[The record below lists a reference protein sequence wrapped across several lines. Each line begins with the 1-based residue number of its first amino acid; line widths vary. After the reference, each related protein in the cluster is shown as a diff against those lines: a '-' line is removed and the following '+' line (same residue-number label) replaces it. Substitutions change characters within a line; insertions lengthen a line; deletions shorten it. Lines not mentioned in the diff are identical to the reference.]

1 MGKKIWLSM
10 HRRNFGS
17 HVTVRTPSAP
27 QPNQCEMTF
36 FNLSGAFNLC
46 CFNNLMTDVYVTVI
60 LATRTF
66 REGKNNN
73 KAESIFRL
81 NVNV

>member
-17 HVTVRTPSAP
+17 HVTVRAPSAP
-27 QPNQCEMTF
+27 QHNQFEMTF
-36 FNLSGAFNLC
+36 FNLSGGFNLY
-46 CFNNLMTDVYVTVI
+46 CFNNLMTDVYLTVI

-66 REGKNNN
+66 REEKTQQ
-73 KAESIFRL
+73 ESRVYFSTKF
-81 NVNV
+81 

>member
-1 MGKKIWLSM
+1 M

-17 HVTVRTPSAP
+17 HVTVHAPFAP

-36 FNLSGAFNLC
+36 FNLSGAFNLY

-66 REGKNNN
+66 REGK
-73 KAESIFRL
+73 KQQQSRVYFRL
-81 NVNV
+81 NFNV

>member
-1 MGKKIWLSM
+1 M

-17 HVTVRTPSAP
+17 QVTVRAPSAP
-27 QPNQCEMTF
+27 QHNQFEMTF
-36 FNLSGAFNLC
+36 FNLSGGFNLY

-66 REGKNNN
+66 REGK
-73 KAESIFRL
+73 KQQQSRVYFRL
-81 NVNV
+81 NFNV